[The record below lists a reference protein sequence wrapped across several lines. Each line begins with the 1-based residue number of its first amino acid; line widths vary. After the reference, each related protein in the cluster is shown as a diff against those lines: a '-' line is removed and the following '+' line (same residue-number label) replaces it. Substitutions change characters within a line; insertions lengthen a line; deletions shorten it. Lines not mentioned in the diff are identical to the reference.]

1 MMRGGFMKK
10 FFVGFLSLF
19 CMFGAVILT
28 ACGGNNVELS
38 LSTEFVSIQLVEGS
52 TSEQTVTVTVSGTD
66 DTSIYADARGYEDKI
81 DVRKESVANG
91 RTIIYITGKEE
102 TTDGYAEVQVRTLQG
117 NVTKVIYVDVYSEVS
132 SMEQKEEETTKKNNY
147 AIRGGSI
154 ELIENNLLTFYP
166 SQNSRRTITWTLAEG
181 TSGATIDG
189 NILTIDSSYNPDL
202 TSITLIATTEL
213 GVSAEVELP
222 VVDKIE
228 EELALS
234 WSYSRDT
241 QGYELI
247 NSDNNTFTIVPNIA
261 SDLNYIGYVKLQ
273 FNQELDVRGYALHNG
288 SQTNDLVVEADGEDN
303 DGNKIFSIYS
313 NKALDNSS
321 VNLNRDFTVYF
332 EVGYSEFDYSI
343 STLETNPIHINV
355 REKVNGIVISSED
368 ADDIK
373 GTTQVLY
380 SEYSNSYGQEYLV
393 QVTPTTVIGATSR
406 YSISLRITNPNIPTG
421 GLANGCP
428 VEFWYQDVNNNNIW
442 TQIPLEYDSAQGI
455 YTTRSNNTVSV
466 NRIFM
471 KASSSLNTQNFEG
484 IEITFRSEDNPDVTN
499 TFYAQ
504 LVKSVSYEDFV
515 FEDADF
521 RVDSSA
527 SATDVN
533 ITKTFVL
540 QGQTSVEGLYIVN
553 NSDNVLISDPAYIT
567 STSDSVTFSIT
578 LTLRR
583 ESYGI
588 TSLDSYQICHR
599 NGLQSELFDIDIF
612 LPLKDAAV
620 LYDVSDVSD
629 SVTDY
634 KTNNYSYDSEGNVV
648 TGSLYGLSSIMI
660 KNGSTTPVLYS
671 YNTSGVYQ
679 AQASIDVSYYDFVES
694 DTMDLATFK
703 ALISSQAG
711 IMEIINA
718 SRANTEK
725 TSDVAYFAPDYNSI
739 ITRGVGFTYA
749 VLTFTGKGA
758 LEDADANGNV
768 TIVKIVLIESYIS
781 PSRMNVTP
789 LSDSQ
794 VNLYA
799 SDTVATRDEALTKK
813 TITINFANSGITYKD
828 IENFEFVSTVKDSS
842 GNPVMTN
849 KYETE
854 NSVSWENGR
863 YSIDNIT
870 ITDSFIRFDIVT
882 NSNFGSFSFFDE
894 LEVHYQLLLD
904 GEDGETE
911 VLDVIWTTLNITIRN
926 AQRVTSL
933 IWENSDD
940 DGIYFEIGERDPY
953 YIVLSSSPTTARNS
967 NVTYLVTDE
976 DGTVLDNDSFI
987 SVDNEVS
994 SSMVGLSLSDAIVQ
1008 GTSGYVYLLPED
1020 AVYNQ
1025 SIIYN
1030 YIDTDGIAK
1039 QGQISVRALGSIRD
1053 NNQTWFDYLTENAF
1067 FLSNTSLTGEA
1078 ETVYFADILIKIK
1091 VTVADGTS
1099 FDYAYRIYDEDGFNG
1114 INPELY
1120 YTVMNSLSISNSR
1133 SQIPV
1138 FNGGLQGYND
1148 SITINLNGNN
1158 FAGEIGQTA
1167 EIRNIT
1173 FSGDVTGQG
1182 FVANVNNGT
1191 INNVT
1196 LDVNQTYSSTVSYQ
1210 GTGFVGGLVGVN
1222 NGTITTSSVL
1232 GTSISA
1238 SNSTVG
1244 GIAGQNNGSIE
1255 NSRVEFYNL
1264 ADRDNAEGTLQSS
1277 FVGGV
1282 VGGVVGQANDGSV
1295 IDHTYAYNY
1304 NIDTFTTT
1312 NVSVLLGTTV
1322 GAIAGQL
1329 VGESTIYYS
1338 FAVIDGISNYA
1349 GTFGQGAT
1357 SGSVSTDSD
1366 FYWSYYSNGEY
1377 NSEFFNSNSANL
1389 IASGENFHSYVNN
1402 GFRHFRDL
1410 YQDEKVTDVTSNEIQ
1425 TTKDGDL
1432 YKSLAVDST
1441 KAILFIYQLEESVNN
1456 LSSSEQNDLNE
1467 LNTISLSQI
1476 VGSQDSDNLIITSS
1490 DTSIIRIIGNSISIL
1505 KSGDVTL
1512 TISSKHDV
1520 SNQKNID
1527 IKVIPAM
1534 SQMIISYTDNSGYTY
1549 NVEEGSVTYLQKTKS
1564 RDFTFGYEVTGV
1576 YLGSQA
1582 NRYTLAQNDI
1592 NLTLDIAVS
1601 GEGNAVSYEKISN
1614 SIYKITANNDSGS
1627 SQLTFN
1633 PIVVTDDNQ
1642 QAYQDAINS
1651 EFSKSFTVSPVDGVI
1666 SFYYSG
1672 ESIPLTPSTNGAVRV
1687 EVQTTAQGD
1696 RENLRPEISYNNDT
1710 LIRTRIDELSS
1721 GDVTIYRYT
1730 LASDYSQDPDN
1741 YILSA
1746 TVTLVDESYNSST
1759 GIYSFIFEVSFSVF
1773 ADYRMQ
1779 IDRDMTFNVSFISDS
1794 ESDSLDTTG
1803 SLTLTLTKQNF
1814 TSVDM
1819 TNFKVERS
1827 VWELVNGSYA
1837 TTHTRGAQVGV
1848 VSPGSSSIMQITANP
1863 SFAHYDYV
1871 ELSYSGSTV
1880 SSAVNF
1886 ELLSSVDGTKFVRNT
1901 SADVETRANTIRFT
1915 PSDTSLEKANGI
1927 IYFRVAVSSTVN
1939 VDTVLQFTASFY
1951 ESEGNLITSANY
1963 YLTVSYL
1970 AEPTVTIDGLSTAYL
1985 AVGSS
1990 VEVVVQVQEDQVVDS
2005 LVLDGDTLHGI
2016 TISSLGEPTIDPV
2029 TRIKTYTATLNATVN
2044 ASVGAPNNSFTVLAR
2059 VSRTLNGVQEQRTA
2073 LASVVLVDFKLD
2085 QSNIQVANA
2094 DNGQLQVWVGVSRQF
2109 DVEYGLLPETYNYDQ
2124 NDTASVERVQ
2134 ELLQARADF
2143 AVKQYYVSTKTVDGF
2158 TSIQYAINYD
2168 IANDTPI
2175 PLSERLFYVVDGSEI
2190 PVTDNYASTAGARFD
2205 FIDNDDGSQEAMIIG
2220 TRLGESV
2227 QFKLETYITLGD
2239 GSEPTTYST
2248 YFTVT
2253 VDAYSDPDIPLTIS
2267 SASEFE
2273 NLNPSGY
2280 SEITQNDYILTND
2293 IVLENHQAF
2302 NTSLIRSLDGNGY
2315 TIYIKSF
2322 ATTTTSSTLNI
2333 SLFNE
2338 VLESTTLKNVRIN
2351 IYNGGQLTLDLA
2363 QLANNVQINVAGLAI
2378 TNSGTITNS
2387 EVVSFYT
2394 EETAIGSVANVNVPA
2409 TVRHSNPSGFNV
2421 QFIRGSGTTEYQ
2433 YVNPNSTWIPSVAG
2447 FVLNN
2452 SGSITNSRVGGDSI
2466 TILGSERLATD
2477 AQGNSY
2483 NSGYTYASELEL
2495 GTFYIIGQGDIAGF
2509 VLSNT
2514 GSIASSFAKQL
2525 DMENQSNTT
2534 TYDTSG
2540 FVNSNSG
2547 SVITSYVEGVK
2558 NPESYDDN
2566 PDYSKYA
2573 YEGSSLKSNLG
2584 IIAGFVNNNTGNI
2597 KDSYSNIL
2605 ISNSSIESRVY
2616 LAAGFV
2622 YENSGTIETCY
2633 SASQIQNFRS
2643 NQMNFSGITAD
2654 GEPLAYGN
2662 YINCYFFNKLYYGSE
2677 DDSDNTTESLY
2688 ATGAVLIP
2696 NPELSTYF
2704 YGFAIADGTT
2714 DGIWSINEEDGIKLI
2729 EPDIRSYSHRYV
2741 QYIDENSDYTG
2752 TTGQNDIGEYIL
2764 PYATLQFTDSSREI
2778 NTALGSAN
2786 NPILIA
2792 DAEDFVEVTGT
2803 SISNNINSY
2812 FNDYSIWGTYR
2823 LVSDIDLSTIS
2834 ESISLPSVT
2843 KAFSGTL
2850 YGNGFTIS
2858 NLSIAS
2864 ERSGVSYGLF
2874 ASMEKRNASS
2884 SSPLISNLNLEVDQV
2899 MAGDVSM
2906 VGSIAGYIKDSII
2919 VSVEVIFNEESTVTG
2934 LNFVGGLVGLS
2945 FGDSKIKNIVVTDPN
2960 VVADRFDIAN
2970 NNEYL
2975 TASTLATMRNN
2986 ISNNLS
2992 ISTSIGS
2999 AFMAEM
3005 QRYSYAGSVVG
3016 FADHFVSSL
3025 RAFNVTQASDY
3036 SINNIR
3042 VSGIVY
3048 VQGQVAGGVFGLT
3061 GYQTHVRDAGID
3073 ITASMT
3079 SNQSHIIAT
3088 KYFAGGV
3095 IGQSFGGLSRIY
3107 SQYDS
3112 STQDLIE
3119 NNYTAIFNGDAT
3131 VERGATD
3138 IFYLENNVY
3147 GYSQMY
3153 IGGLVGYAGSGR
3165 MEVSYSKLNVVSLS
3179 ASYAG
3184 GIFGAIDLTEVTS
3197 YQAESELISS
3207 NDNIYT
3213 KYLINEVYASGDVRA
3228 RQDGD
3233 TSVMTA
3239 GGIIGV
3245 SYGLGNRITMLAV
3258 NAVNQILNYDYTT
3271 DTYIEVYDGLNISH
3285 TIKTNLILGAAYE
3298 DMESTTQ
3305 NILVDDV
3312 SSPNHYANYL
3322 NLVKLSG
3329 SMEGSAPDAEGD
3341 LPSVAYYEYYG
3352 YNGNRTYLNIV
3363 GNITGQ
3369 IGSEENT
3376 LYSNDYVYAIATP
3389 SNYSSA
3395 SVGHQS
3401 TQQAFL
3407 NSGVWVTANWV
3418 HPGED
3423 LLPTIRYQRVSSYI
3437 YLDDYAESV
3446 ENAFNLMQS
3455 ANSDYTIVVRGRTS
3469 PDIEDSYSDINLE
3482 DYRNVV
3488 DVDLM
3493 IRGFQGSLIGS
3504 NEYITTDSGDSHR
3517 VKIISNQSFIASTG
3531 PGFYLN
3537 NVVVEYVNAGGIEL
3551 TTNTQNTAGLF
3562 SMSSLNEATIISL
3575 DMTVS
3580 SPVEVTNSYQ
3590 VSNAELMFGLLA
3602 PSIESS
3608 SISNVEIKAEGFD
3621 AADSL
3626 VKINVTDSGN
3636 DKTTTVIAGLIA
3648 GEAVQASTYSILQL
3662 DGINITTVSNYLT
3675 IDGNNRSYSSIYTG
3689 GYFGRI
3695 VRTEEALETRMNI
3708 SSITRDGVSS
3718 EGENNPQLNI
3728 VDIGSVTDA
3737 YIGGY
3742 VGYNNGLDYL
3752 GAFQDGTFQTNIDI
3766 VISSTAPNTITNLY
3780 TGLIFGAIGSSSTLN
3795 NVNLYNSNFDGGL
3808 FLSNNVTI
3816 ANMYAGGFAGEIAG
3830 VVSLGNITSIN
3841 YQVADI
3847 GILANGAADNLSQD
3861 SFNSDDYDDYTVNMN
3876 GNAYVGGI
3884 AGRVETRFTFTGG
3897 SSSFTRINE
3906 NGEAIRLSGSG
3917 NLYVGSII
3925 GYVNSTVS
3933 NTNDLSLNIYNNIVS
3948 NANFVVVS
3956 GENPINA
3963 RIGGMIGYISGGDT
3977 VGDNDS
3983 NSRVAIGSLNN
3994 ATINY
3999 IGAAYL
4005 NAETINFGG
4014 IVGNVAF
4021 DSPNDIITLTNT
4033 VYGGA
4038 LKVFGEKSNGGE
4050 VVFGGSIG
4058 YAGGTTNVT
4067 TGYNLNLLNN
4077 YNYGD
4082 AFVEYDTAVT
4092 PKLTALDSYTFG
4104 GLIGTIESSYRI
4116 SANNNYSLVTSHNT
4130 RYEEGINSFADA
4142 DDSKVITNNALFG
4155 NGVTP
4160 DNSSLVDNYYN
4171 YAVSLCHDELGIDIG
4186 YNTNYS
4192 SDGVGYNGAITSKSS
4207 YEGGEGLNMI
4217 SAFNNT
4223 TMQIYVGEGLEAGH
4237 KLNPIAITSTETVL
4251 DATYKFNGMT
4261 YFYFDTSASLSSQLS
4276 AEVATGIN
4284 EEGEVTNTATVS
4296 ELENIAIIGNS
4307 REISYYLDTN
4317 TDDPR
4322 SMIETLSG
4330 FSYVSGLVV
4339 NSDVNIDDIENSA
4352 SANFAGLANSMYD
4365 NALVYAVQIKG
4376 TISVGD
4382 SRRLNVGGIVANMYS
4397 GKILDSSTAVDITYR
4412 AGRDGNVYG
4421 LAGVFNQILDDNN
4434 TANGKQN
4441 KLIINS
4447 YSTGSI
4453 TSYISS
4459 NLYALTDIVSYTKVI
4474 NNYTIAKLDLNDYTI
4489 SGDPT
4494 GEVSVFGVD
4503 GDSGIPTSAVI
4514 SNSYYDYNGVNYDVT
4529 EEELVDNDDYD
4540 YDLRRTTGTLVGS
4553 DGVVPEIYDV
4563 LDYDKGTLEFNY
4575 GYPTHKYGFMKL
4587 SSFATISSEDT
4598 NRQGEGSTYDDYVIE
4613 REYQRLPNN
4622 TSFAS
4627 YENKDNLYFLVTNA
4641 GQLAR
4646 INTLNIKYLNAES
4659 TETTYDIRRYALM
4672 YDIDIDQTQY
4682 REGRWISIAY
4692 GTKTVTSGDDSL
4704 AVQDA
4709 LIDFDGQE
4717 HTIEGLQTS
4726 LFTVVGSQD
4735 DSSVKSNVM
4744 NLRLTDVTLTG
4755 KGALAQTI
4763 YSAKVYNMTL
4773 SGFVTTAVKGTYSVS
4788 SGVGDTSYGIL
4799 GGLANDAFDS
4809 DISTITNLIKIDVNE
4824 RVSDTEAVA
4833 VGGIVGYMALTKIN
4847 YSSNYG
4853 PINVAINGNSNDYQY
4868 YVGGLVGRTDVV
4880 STINYSYN
4888 ATSVM
4893 AGYATS
4899 TSLST
4904 AIGDYYVGGLV
4915 GYSNAG
4921 ITIEGSYNSGAIKS
4935 GNKSN
4940 GATSGRSTN
4949 GVSYGGGIVAYATYA
4964 NITECYNEG
4973 TVESLGTSPTTAFEW
4988 VDNSTYSES
4997 LTLKQTSSRNVWAY
5011 AMGYLAGGNITNVS
5025 TRDATATSIF
5035 ANGSALEKNTVFNS
5049 WAFSDIASQVSTSA
5063 LNDDD
5068 IDWGW
5073 IWWRQDG
5080 FWRTLSE
5087 FAVRISVSSEF
5098 NFDDNKGNA
5107 VYVNSYDSFGLPK
5120 SFVVQLTMKLK
5131 VGSQFSYI
5139 TNDMSIMYSDFKNW
5153 SSSGSVNGSA
5163 VNGLPNG
5170 LEYTNAEFVAYDY
5183 AEVYEDYLVEYI
5195 NTDGFVGNSNSFTS
5209 DNGEAGENIKA
5220 NTRSKEVF
5228 VSENI
5233 NTTISGESY
5242 YLGTSN
5248 NINNIFNS
5256 GLYQY
5261 DFVVDISNLPFVNN
5275 LSAYNISIIGYD
5287 NLTVN
5292 KNSLDAAN
5300 KTISAT
5306 VFSVNQLQGTL
5317 NYKVTFDYVDELN
5330 FNTENLNYYYINN
5343 YSFGIELINSPEI
5356 VTIDSYQITSGYN
5369 TYTGVVKMYK
5379 SDEFSLGETIP
5390 EALDESQSDRFIYF
5404 AYSDNLL
5411 IYIPNATLITE
5422 NGDRIVVNKEDV
5434 GTRPFAS
5441 DVIEENLNK
5450 IITSRFNGTSYHYSA
5465 LSGGDREVNISFSN
5479 ISGEASGNITMTG
5492 SQSGSADLEYG
5503 AYVNNWFNSSI
5514 NSSHTNAIYS
5524 NSITID
5530 LENIFEFIG
5539 QTEEDSDFYSLL
5551 FNDIKIYQ
5559 YVYNV
5564 TVTEPEIPTDPETG
5578 ESIEPDPENPL
5589 EPIIDITQGWE
5600 VIASEPITGT
5610 INYNSVDYKYS
5621 IGLKDG
5627 KIVLNILKI
5636 NLDSSATGQLTNYV
5650 ASLFK
5655 VQDSEGL
5662 EVSATDYI
5670 SIDPSYTVNK
5680 TSETHTFTVNL
5691 NTLPS
5696 DSLVLSSADIPLL
5709 SYSVS
5714 SGWGISSTFNQVN
5727 INGHNFNVGLSGNSL
5742 TFTLTDAT
5750 DGDYT
5755 TLIRNYLQSLYAIT
5769 NSFSDSATLSDFFSS
5784 VVAGSTT
5791 TNFTGLSGTLTL
5803 NYSVD
5808 KSYEVD
5814 LSSYP
5819 SLRYDETSRRIYF
5832 DGSVYDGLDYVEL
5845 NGVRVYIGEISNIL
5859 YTQSYQRNI
5868 TSYNITLNDGLPAD
5882 ESIVIEFYIE
5892 NYSYTTG
5899 VTGTTYTEDTYTLS
5913 RGSIPTESI
5922 GTGRVNYGANI
5933 YSSYRK
5939 SVLDTDTIIAV
5950 LQNKYTGENYV
5961 VNASL
5966 PTDSTGSVVINNI
5979 MFFSNNVY
5987 YYLRY
5992 DNYDE
5997 DNKAFSIF
6005 DQNNNEILSYSKIA
6019 TGNSDGSNIQY
6030 NYYYIYYYDNNGEI
6044 ALPDEGESDISN
6056 YDNIQSSFANIRN
6069 QIYTSLGRTT
6079 GGYYS
6084 TSKTNLVDGS
6094 GNAYIDYNTYS
6105 NIIRQNGNYIYVDS
6119 DYIVLDSIT
6128 GEDLAGNQATFYTTI
6143 TRADYGWSEAPIITP
6158 TYQTLQRELTIS
6170 AEDMDKIDVV
6180 VTGNTIDDT
6189 SVTMQN
6195 NNQYIIDGNIIRV
6208 LLNYRYSKALTMSV
6222 NVNVKSMYSSDTGSF
6237 VANSDEPLEA
6247 CPIILLSDVSLA
6259 NIGSG
6264 FNKDSNIN
6272 IIGNGYYLSY
6282 YITNDSSNVSLFKE
6296 LSGTTS
6302 FIKDIKLLAEI
6313 YNNSLIFNGNTM
6325 QSDLINIDV
6334 YGTNINYN
6342 RSSRGAIIN
6351 NTSYNSITEATTI
6364 NISNFANINGY
6375 INVITNSNNNS
6386 DVISLK
6392 SHTTIYDILLFDNT
6406 NDAVLTNHGFIS
6418 SANGKD
6424 GSNGTNRNGTNFTR
6438 DGGSGYDGND
6448 GYDINIYNRASQTFT
6463 NSGLLISGNG
6473 GNGGA
6478 GGSSGRGRDYL
6489 SSISASSSNISPG
6502 DPGDGGDNGNG
6513 GEIRLFYISSTNN
6526 EVFNDGDK
6534 IIGKN
6539 GIKGISGATGRY
6551 GLGGLAFVDAKR
6563 SDDTSNLNTRTT
6575 DGWWGNPID
6584 IEFLRIRYAGNTSRD
6599 ETFITRFSGGKEDHS
6614 SNLFKCTSGDRSTN
6628 SIDISPYLEK
6638 VFQIASADSNKVTK
6652 YPTDNGT
6659 RWTGSN
6665 YASLL
6670 AAANS

>member
-1 MMRGGFMKK
+1 MKK

-19 CMFGAVILT
+19 CMFGAVLLT

-52 TSEQTVTVTVSGTD
+52 TSEQTVTVTVSGVD
-66 DTSIYADARGYEDKI
+66 DTSIRADARGYEDKI
-81 DVRKESVANG
+81 DVRQESVANG

-117 NVTKVIYVDVYSEVS
+117 NVTKVIYVDVYSQVS

-147 AIRGGSI
+147 AIRGDSI

-181 TSGATIDG
+181 TSGATIEG
-189 NILTIDSSYNPDL
+189 NILTIDSSYNSDL
-202 TSITLIATTEL
+202 ASITLIATTEL

-228 EELALS
+228 QELALS

-247 NSDNNTFTIVPNIA
+247 SSDNNTFTIVPNIA

-273 FNQELDVRGYALHNG
+273 FNQELDVRGYALLNG
-288 SQTNDLVVEADGEDN
+288 SQTSDLVVEADGEDN

-332 EVGYSEFDYSI
+332 EVGYSEFDYSL
-343 STLETNPIHINV
+343 STLETNPIHVNV
-355 REKVNGIVISSED
+355 REKVNGIVISNED

-466 NRIFM
+466 SRIFM

-484 IEITFRSEDNPDVTN
+484 IEITFRSEDNPEVTN

-504 LVKSVSYEDFV
+504 LVKSVSYEDFT

-527 SATDVN
+527 SITDVN

-612 LPLKDAAV
+612 LPLKDATV
-620 LYDVSDVSD
+620 LYDVSDISD

-634 KTNNYSYDSEGNVV
+634 KTNNYLYDSEGNVIN
-648 TGSLYGLSSIMI
+648 GSLYGLSSIMI

-671 YNTSGVYQ
+671 FNKSGIYQ
-679 AQASIDVSYYDFVES
+679 AQANIDVSYYDFVES

-711 IMEIINA
+711 IMEIINGA
-718 SRANTEK
+718 RANTEK
-725 TSDVAYFAPDYNSI
+725 SSDIAYFAPDNNSI
-739 ITRGVGFTYA
+739 ITKGVGFTYA
-749 VLTFTGKGA
+749 VVTFTGKGA

-768 TIVKIVLIESYIS
+768 TIIKIILIESYVS

-842 GNPVMTN
+842 GNPIMTN

-863 YSIDNIT
+863 YSIDKIT

-911 VLDVIWTTLNITIRN
+911 VLDVIWTTINITIRN

-933 IWENSDD
+933 NWENNDD
-940 DGIYFEIGERDPY
+940 DGIYFEIGDRDPY
-953 YIVLSSSPTTARNS
+953 YIVLSSSPTTARNN

-976 DGTVLDNDSFI
+976 NGTVLDNDSFI

-1030 YIDTDGIAK
+1030 YIDTDGTAK

-1099 FDYAYRIYDEDGFNG
+1099 FEYAYRIYDEAGFNG

-1120 YTVMNSLSISNSR
+1120 YTVMNSLNISSSR
-1133 SQIPV
+1133 LQIPV
-1138 FNGGLQGYND
+1138 FNGGLQGYDD
-1148 SITINLNGNN
+1148 SITVNLNGNN

-1182 FVANVNNGT
+1182 FIANVNNGT
-1191 INNVT
+1191 INNVS

-1222 NGTITTSSVL
+1222 NGTIIASSVL
-1232 GTSISA
+1232 GATISA
-1238 SNSTVG
+1238 SNGTVG
-1244 GIAGQNNGSIE
+1244 GVAGQNNGRIE
-1255 NSRVEFYNL
+1255 SSRVEFYNL
-1264 ADRDNAEGTLQSS
+1264 ADKNDAEGTLQNS

-1282 VGGVVGQANDGSV
+1282 VGGIVGQANDGSV
-1295 IDHTYAYNY
+1295 IERTYAYNY

-1312 NVSVLLGTTV
+1312 NATVLLGTTV
-1322 GAIAGQL
+1322 GAIVGQL

-1349 GTFGQGAT
+1349 GTFGQGPTLGST
-1357 SGSVSTDSD
+1357 SIDSD

-1377 NSEFFNSNSANL
+1377 ISQFSNQNSANL

-1402 GFRHFRDL
+1402 GYRHFRDL
-1410 YQDEKVTDVTSNEIQ
+1410 YQDEKVTDVTSNQIQ

-1441 KAILFIYQLEESVNN
+1441 KAILFIYQIEESVGD

-1467 LNTISLSQI
+1467 LNTINLSQI
-1476 VGSQDSDNLIITSS
+1476 VGSQGSDNLIITSS
-1490 DTSIIRIIGNSISIL
+1490 DTSIIKIIGNSISML

-1520 SNQKNID
+1520 SNQKNIA
-1527 IKVIPAM
+1527 IKVMPAM

-1549 NVEEGSVTYLQKTKS
+1549 NIEEGSVTHLQKTKS

-1582 NRYTLAQNDI
+1582 NRYTLAQNNI
-1592 NLTLDIAVS
+1592 NLTLDITVS

-1614 SIYKITANNDSGS
+1614 SIYKITANKDSVS

-1633 PIVVTDDNQ
+1633 PVVVTDDSQ

-1651 EFSKSFTVSPVDGVI
+1651 EFSKSFTVNPVDGVI

-1696 RENLRPEISYNNDT
+1696 RENLRPEISYNNDA
-1710 LIRTRIDELSS
+1710 LIRTRIDKLSS

-1773 ADYRMQ
+1773 TGYRMQ
-1779 IDRDMTFNVSFISDS
+1779 IDRDMTFNVSFVSDS

-1827 VWELVNGSYA
+1827 VWELVNGSYT

-1863 SFAHYDYV
+1863 SFAHYDYM

-1886 ELLSSVDGTKFVRNT
+1886 ELLSSIDGKKFVRNT
-1901 SADVETRANTIRFT
+1901 RADVEARANTIRFT

-1927 IYFRVAVSSTVN
+1927 IYFRVAVNSTVN
-1939 VDTVLQFTASFY
+1939 VDTILQFTASFY
-1951 ESEGNLITSANY
+1951 ESEGNLITSAHY
-1963 YLTVSYL
+1963 YLTISYL

-2005 LVLDGDTLHGI
+2005 LVLDGDTLQGI
-2016 TISSLGEPTIDPV
+2016 TISSLSEPTIDPV
-2029 TRIKTYTATLNATVN
+2029 TRIKSYTATLNATVN

-2073 LASVVLVDFKLD
+2073 LASVILVDFKLD
-2085 QSNIQVANA
+2085 QSSIKIQDAN
-2094 DNGQLQVWVGVSRQF
+2094 NGQLQVWAGVSKQF

-2124 NDTASVERVQ
+2124 NDETSVERVQ

-2143 AVKQYYVSTKTVDGF
+2143 SIKQYYVSTKTVDGF

-2168 IANDTPI
+2168 IANNTPI
-2175 PLSERLFYVVDGSEI
+2175 PLSKRLFYVVDGSEI
-2190 PVTDNYASTAGARFD
+2190 PVTDAYASTAGARFN
-2205 FIDNDDGSQEAMIIG
+2205 FIDNDDGSQDAMIIG
-2220 TRLGESV
+2220 ARLGESV
-2227 QFKLETYITLGD
+2227 QFKLETYIALGD

-2253 VDAYSDPDIPLTIS
+2253 VEAYSDPDIPLTIS

-2280 SEITQNDYILTND
+2280 SEITQNDYILAND

-2322 ATTTTSSTLNI
+2322 ATTTSSSTLNI

-2338 VLESTTLKNVRIN
+2338 VLESTTLKNVRVN

-2363 QLANNVQINVAGLAI
+2363 QLANNVQINIAGLAI

-2394 EETAIGSVANVNVPA
+2394 QQSAIGTVANVNVPA
-2409 TVRHSNPSGFNV
+2409 TTRHSNPSGFNIK
-2421 QFIRGSGTTEYQ
+2421 FIRGSGTTENQ

-2466 TILGSERLATD
+2466 TILGAERLATD

-2495 GTFYIIGQGDIAGF
+2495 GTFYIIGQGDMAGF

-2514 GSIASSFAKQL
+2514 GSIASSFVKQL

-2534 TYDTSG
+2534 SYDTSG

-2558 NPESYDDN
+2558 NPESYEDN

-2616 LAAGFV
+2616 LASGFV

-2633 SASQIQNFRS
+2633 SASQIQNSRS

-2677 DDSDNTTESLY
+2677 DNSDNTTESLY

-2704 YGFAIADGTT
+2704 YGFAIANGTT

-2729 EPDIRSYSHRYV
+2729 EPNIRSYSHRYI
-2741 QYIDENSDYTG
+2741 QYIDEGSDYTG
-2752 TTGQNDIGEYIL
+2752 TTAQNDIGEYIL

-2792 DAEDFVEVTGT
+2792 DAQDFIEVTGT
-2803 SISNNINSY
+2803 STSVNINKY
-2812 FNDYSIWGTYR
+2812 FSDYSIWGTYR
-2823 LVSDIDLSTIS
+2823 LVSDIDLSSIS

-2864 ERSGVSYGLF
+2864 ERSGVAYGLF

-2884 SSPLISNLNLEVDQV
+2884 SSPLISNLILEVDQV

-2919 VSVEVIFNEESTVTG
+2919 VSVEIIFNEDATVTG
-2934 LNFVGGLVGLS
+2934 LNFVGGLTGLS
-2945 FGDSKIKNIVVTDPN
+2945 FGDSTIKNIVVTNPN
-2960 VVADRFDIAN
+2960 VVADRFNIDSN
-2970 NNEYL
+2970 EEYL
-2975 TASTLATMRNN
+2975 TASSLVTMRNN

-2999 AFMAEM
+2999 TLMTQM

-3025 RAFNVTQASDY
+3025 RGFNVAQASDY

-3048 VQGQVAGGVFGLT
+3048 VQGQVAGGAIGLT
-3061 GYQTHVRDAGID
+3061 GYQTHVRDAGVD

-3119 NNYTAIFNGDAT
+3119 NNYTAIFNGNESA
-3131 VERGATD
+3131 ERGATD

-3153 IGGLVGYAGSGR
+3153 IGGLVGYVGSGKI
-3165 MEVSYSKLNVVSLS
+3165 EVSYSKLNVVSLS
-3179 ASYAG
+3179 ASFAG
-3184 GIFGAIDLTEVTS
+3184 GIVGALDLTEVST
-3197 YQAESELISS
+3197 YQAESELLSG
-3207 NDNIYT
+3207 NDGVYT
-3213 KYLINEVYASGDVRA
+3213 KYFINEVYASGDVRA
-3228 RQDGD
+3228 KQDGD
-3233 TSVMTA
+3233 PSVMTA

-3245 SYGLGNRITMLAV
+3245 SYGLGNSITLLAV
-3258 NAVNQILNYDYTT
+3258 NAVNQILNYDYAT
-3271 DTYIEVYDGLNISH
+3271 DSYIEVYDGLNISY
-3285 TIKTNLILGAAYE
+3285 TIKTNLILGAVYK
-3298 DMESTTQ
+3298 DKDSTEQ
-3305 NILVDDV
+3305 IVLVDDI
-3312 SSPNHYANYL
+3312 SDDGHYENYF
-3322 NLVKLSG
+3322 NFIRPSG
-3329 SMEGSAPDAEGD
+3329 TMGGSAPEAEGD

-3352 YNGNRTYLNIV
+3352 YNGNKTYLNII

-3369 IGSEENT
+3369 VGNEDNT
-3376 LYSNDYVYAIATP
+3376 LYNNDYVYAISAP

-3407 NSGVWVTANWV
+3407 NSGVWVISNWV
-3418 HPGED
+3418 HPGDD
-3423 LLPTIRYQRVSSYI
+3423 LLPTIRYQRTSSYI
-3437 YLDDYAESV
+3437 YLDDYTESV
-3446 ENAFNLMQS
+3446 EYVFQLMQS

-3482 DYRNVV
+3482 DYRDVV

-3504 NEYITTDSGDSHR
+3504 NEYITTDGEGGRNHR
-3517 VKIISNQSFIASTG
+3517 VKIISSQSFIASTG
-3531 PGFYLN
+3531 AGFYLN
-3537 NVVVEYVNAGGIEL
+3537 NVVVEYVDNGGIKL

-3562 SMSSLNEATIISL
+3562 SMSALNEATIISL

-3580 SPVEVTNSYQ
+3580 SPITVTNSPQ
-3590 VSNAELMFGLLA
+3590 VSSNELIFGLLA

-3608 SISNVEIKAEGFD
+3608 SMSNVDIKAEGFSST
-3621 AADSL
+3621 DSL
-3626 VKINVTDSGN
+3626 VTLDINKNNTNNNTEIITAGI
-3636 DKTTTVIAGLIA
+3636 IAG
-3648 GEAVQASTYSILQL
+3648 QAMQSSTFSILQL
-3662 DGINITTVSNYLT
+3662 DGINIVTDSNYLT
-3675 IDGNNRSYSSIYTG
+3675 IDGNNKDYSAIYTG
-3689 GYFGRI
+3689 GYFGKI
-3695 VRTEEALETRMNI
+3695 ERTEEALEVRMNI
-3708 SSITRDGVSS
+3708 SSITRDSLTTDG
-3718 EGENNPQLNI
+3718 NPQLNV
-3728 VDIGSVTDA
+3728 VDVGNVTEA
-3737 YIGGY
+3737 YVGGY
-3742 VGYNNGLDYL
+3742 VGYNNGLNYL
-3752 GAFQDGTFQTNIDI
+3752 GTFQDGNFQTNIDI
-3766 VISSTAPNTITNLY
+3766 VISSNSSSVFENLY
-3780 TGLIFGAIGSSSTLN
+3780 TGLLFGAIGSSSALD
-3795 NVNLYNSNFDGGL
+3795 NVNLYNSNFEGGL
-3808 FLSNNVTI
+3808 FLSDTVTI
-3816 ANMYAGGFAGEIAG
+3816 ENVYAGGFAGEINS
-3830 VVSLGNITSIN
+3830 VMSIGNITSIN

-3847 GILANGAADNLSQD
+3847 DILEDSAVDNLSKD
-3861 SFNSDDYDDYTVNMN
+3861 SFDSSSYNAYTVNMD

-3884 AGRVETRFTFTGG
+3884 VGKINTRFTFTGG
-3897 SSSFTRINE
+3897 SSAFTKINE
-3906 NGEAIRLSGSG
+3906 NGEAIRLTGSG
-3917 NLYVGSII
+3917 NLYVGSVI
-3925 GYVNSTVS
+3925 GYVNSTVA
-3933 NTNDLSLNIYNNIVS
+3933 NTNDLSVNIYNNIVS
-3948 NANFVVVS
+3948 NASFVVVQDD
-3956 GENPINA
+3956 NPA
-3963 RIGGMIGYISGGDT
+3963 TVGIGGIIGYISGGDT
-3977 VGDNDS
+3977 AGDNDN
-3983 NSRVAIGSLNN
+3983 NSRVAIGSSN
-3994 ATINY
+3994 ASINY
-3999 IGAAYL
+3999 IGATFL
-4005 NAETINFGG
+4005 SAETINFGG

-4021 DSPNDIITLTNT
+4021 DSPNDIVTLTNT
-4033 VYGGA
+4033 AYGGA

-4058 YAGGTTNVT
+4058 NASGTANVT
-4067 TGYNLNLLNN
+4067 TGYNLNLVNN

-4082 AFVEYDTAVT
+4082 VFVEYDTNASL
-4092 PKLTALDSYTFG
+4092 KELGSYTFG
-4104 GLIGTIESSYRI
+4104 GLTGMIESSYRL
-4116 SANNNYSLVTSHNT
+4116 SANNNYSLVSSHNT
-4130 RYEEGINSFADA
+4130 RYEEGMNSIAGGDV
-4142 DDSKVITNNALFG
+4142 KTITNNALFG
-4155 NGVTP
+4155 SGVTP
-4160 DNSSLVDNYYN
+4160 ENSSLLDNYYT
-4171 YAVSLCHDELGIDIG
+4171 YAVSLCHDELGTDIG
-4186 YNTNYS
+4186 YTVNYP
-4192 SDGVGYNGAITSKSS
+4192 SDGAGYNGSTTSKSS
-4207 YEGGEGLNMI
+4207 LGGGTALNMI
-4217 SAFNNT
+4217 SAFNSST
-4223 TMQIYVGEGLEAGH
+4223 IQIYVGEGLTEGH
-4237 KLNPIAITSTETVL
+4237 KLNPIVINSTETVL
-4251 DATYKFNGMT
+4251 DATYKLNGMT
-4261 YFYFDTSASLSSQLS
+4261 YFYFDANATLSTNLTAQVPK
-4276 AEVATGIN
+4276 AYN
-4284 EEGEVTNTATVS
+4284 DKGEVISTSTVS

-4307 REISYYLDTN
+4307 REISYYLDKTVDN
-4317 TDDPR
+4317 PR
-4322 SMIETLSG
+4322 AMIETLSG

-4339 NSDVNIDDIENSA
+4339 NSDVNIDSIEGDTS
-4352 SANFAGLANSMYD
+4352 NFAGLANSMYD
-4365 NALVYAVQIKG
+4365 NAMVYAVQIKG
-4376 TISVGD
+4376 TINVGD
-4382 SRRLNVGGIVANMYS
+4382 SSALNVGGIVANMYS

-4412 AGRDGNVYG
+4412 GGRSGNVYG
-4421 LAGVFNQILDDNN
+4421 IAGVQNN
-4434 TANGKQN
+4434 GSVQN

-4453 TSYISS
+4453 DSYISA
-4459 NLYALTDIVSYTKVI
+4459 NIYAITDIISYTKLI
-4474 NNYTIAKLDLNDYTI
+4474 NTYTIAKLNQNDYTI
-4489 SGDPT
+4489 SGNPT
-4494 GEVSVFGVD
+4494 GVVSIFGL
-4503 GDSGIPTSAVI
+4503 GGNSGIPASAVI
-4514 SNSYYDYNGVNYDVT
+4514 SNSYYDYNSVNYDVT
-4529 EEELVDNDDYD
+4529 EEELVGNSN
-4540 YDLRRTTGTLVGS
+4540 YDLRRLTDTFVGV
-4553 DGVVPEIYDV
+4553 DGSAPEIFDSM
-4563 LDYDKGTLEFNY
+4563 DYDKGTLEFNY

-4587 SSFATISSEDT
+4587 SSFATIANEDT
-4598 NRQGEGSTYDDYVIE
+4598 NEGTTYDDYVIE

-4627 YENKDNLYFLVTNA
+4627 YENKDNLYFLITSA
-4641 GQLAR
+4641 GYLAR
-4646 INTLNIKYLNAES
+4646 ISELNIKYQTIGSAGDDGTDDDGTGDDGTGES
-4659 TETTYDIRRYALM
+4659 GSTGSAYDIRRFVLM
-4672 YDIDIDQTQY
+4672 YDIDIEQTQY
-4682 REGRWISIAY
+4682 KEGQWISIAF
-4692 GTKTVTSGDDSL
+4692 GTKTVTNGNDNVT
-4704 AVQDA
+4704 VQDA

-4717 HTIEGLQTS
+4717 HTIKGLKTS
-4726 LFTVVGSQD
+4726 LF
-4735 DSSVKSNVM
+4735 DSIQGVDANNRTNIM
-4744 NLRLTDVTLTG
+4744 NLRLTELKLKG
-4755 KGALAQTI
+4755 GGALAQKIGNTNV
-4763 YSAKVYNMTL
+4763 SNMTI
-4773 SGFVTTAVKGTYSVS
+4773 SGFV
-4788 SGVGDTSYGIL
+4788 DTKESTMEVLLLHAFL
-4799 GGLANDAFDS
+4799 GGLTNWAYTS
-4809 DISTITNLIKIDVNE
+4809 TISTITNLIKIDVENS
-4824 RVSDTEAVA
+4824 VDDTADAVA
-4833 VGGIVGYMALTKIN
+4833 VGGIVGLVADTKFN
-4847 YSSNYG
+4847 YCSNYG
-4853 PINVAINGNSNDYQY
+4853 PINVAINEDKKVYRY
-4868 YVGGLVGRTDVV
+4868 CVGGLAGATF
-4880 STINYSYN
+4880 SGTEINYSYN

-4904 AIGDYYVGGLV
+4904 VVGEYYVGGLV
-4915 GYSNAG
+4915 GYSDG
-4921 ITIEGSYNSGAIKS
+4921 IDITGSYNSGTIKS

-4940 GATSGRSTN
+4940 GATSGTSTK
-4949 GVSYGGGIVAYATYA
+4949 GVSYGGGIIAYASSA

-4973 TVESLGTSPTTAFEW
+4973 TVESLGTSPETKFVWKYEYRQ
-4988 VDNSTYSES
+4988 DII
-4997 LTLKQTSSRNVWAY
+4997 LKRKLKLVLYQTSQRNVWAY
-5011 AMGYLAGGNITNVS
+5011 AMGYLKEGTINNCSANNPNQETIYMNGTMLGLKNGNPIELQSWEWEDISAKIDITTINNKIYTGGATWSDWQGWLIFKSLYQNLYAIKININTYIDIPEVQD
-5025 TRDATATSIF
+5025 T
-5035 ANGSALEKNTVFNS
+5035 ANG
-5049 WAFSDIASQVSTSA
+5049 
-5063 LNDDD
+5063 DDAN
-5068 IDWGW
+5068 I
-5073 IWWRQDG
+5073 
-5080 FWRTLSE
+5080 
-5087 FAVRISVSSEF
+5087 
-5098 NFDDNKGNA
+5098 
-5107 VYVNSYDSFGLPK
+5107 YVNAYNSFGLPS
-5120 SFVVQLTMKLK
+5120 SFVVPIQISTNIKFSDHEAKSYDGIIEGGLQNGKPPD
-5131 VGSQFSYI
+5131 VPSSGSSEWKYKAEHRVSNKEYSAFDYSTSYDNYISAYSDSYI
-5139 TNDMSIMYSDFKNW
+5139 GMVGATSVSGGGLNGEEIKYNTRSAESADITNLSTTIAGQSYYQANANNINAIFNAGTYQYEVEAPLNGIPYVNNTKYYSISNLRCSGV
-5153 SSSGSVNGSA
+5153 SSSG
-5163 VNGLPNG
+5163 
-5170 LEYTNAEFVAYDY
+5170 
-5183 AEVYEDYLVEYI
+5183 
-5195 NTDGFVGNSNSFTS
+5195 
-5209 DNGEAGENIKA
+5209 
-5220 NTRSKEVF
+5220 
-5228 VSENI
+5228 
-5233 NTTISGESY
+5233 
-5242 YLGTSN
+5242 
-5248 NINNIFNS
+5248 
-5256 GLYQY
+5256 
-5261 DFVVDISNLPFVNN
+5261 
-5275 LSAYNISIIGYD
+5275 
-5287 NLTVN
+5287 
-5292 KNSLDAAN
+5292 
-5300 KTISAT
+5300 ISASVTKVTEDNVYFT
-5306 VFSVNQLQGTL
+5306 VFSNEKLSGNIT
-5317 NYKVTFDYVDELN
+5317 YSIN
-5330 FNTENLNYYYINN
+5330 FNYNTQLSFNLTDLKYYYIDN
-5343 YSFGIELINSPEI
+5343 YSFGIFVNGINSI
-5356 VTIDSYQITSGYN
+5356 N
-5369 TYTGVVKMYK
+5369 A
-5379 SDEFSLGETIP
+5379 IP
-5390 EALDESQSDRFIYF
+5390 EYSIIAPNGEKYNNVAIGYCVGDSEDSSQNIPVLNINELGQEECEEKYLFF
-5404 AYSDNLL
+5404 AVENGMLV
-5411 IYIPNATLITE
+5411 YIPNAELYIDDE
-5422 NGDRIVVNKEDV
+5422 LRYNVNKEEFENGNFEDN
-5434 GTRPFAS
+5434 F
-5441 DVIEENLNK
+5441 EENLNK
-5450 IITSRFNGTSYHYSA
+5450 IVEERFAGQSYVFSTM
-5465 LSGGDREVNISFSN
+5465 SSEEREKEIGKYFGNVY
-5479 ISGEASGNITMTG
+5479 GEASGNIIISDSKEGTVDLVYGIDVGAWYNSSPETSDNVVASYASYINVNVSNKATSGTSYTVLFNGKEVAQYTG
-5492 SQSGSADLEYG
+5492 SVFSWDGKPIGGYIDGYSY
-5503 AYVNNWFNSSI
+5503 SI
-5514 NSSHTNAIYS
+5514 NVS
-5524 NSITID
+5524 NSGI
-5530 LENIFEFIG
+5530 
-5539 QTEEDSDFYSLL
+5539 SLKM
-5551 FNDIKIYQ
+5551 N
-5559 YVYNV
+5559 
-5564 TVTEPEIPTDPETG
+5564 G
-5578 ESIEPDPENPL
+5578 
-5589 EPIIDITQGWE
+5589 
-5600 VIASEPITGT
+5600 
-5610 INYNSVDYKYS
+5610 
-5621 IGLKDG
+5621 
-5627 KIVLNILKI
+5627 I
-5636 NLDSSATGQLTNYV
+5636 NLDLDGTNN
-5650 ASLFK
+5650 LRKK
-5655 VQDSEGL
+5655 VEGL
-5662 EVSATDYI
+5662 FTVQEGSASNYIEIKSDYDEV
-5670 SIDPSYTVNK
+5670 V
-5680 TSETHTFTVNL
+5680 ETKTFTFKF
-5691 NTLPS
+5691 TLK
-5696 DSLVLSSADIPLL
+5696 DLSSDTIVCNLSDKALL
-5709 SYSVS
+5709 SYDKDGG
-5714 SGWGISSTFNQVN
+5714 GWGISSNFKQVTISGHTFDVSLD
-5727 INGHNFNVGLSGNSL
+5727 GYKL
-5742 TFTLTDAT
+5742 TFTITDSSNGNYT
-5750 DGDYT
+5750 NTLRSYMGD
-5755 TLIRNYLQSLYAIT
+5755 LEART
-5769 NSFSDSATLSDFFSS
+5769 NGSNGVKINDSFANIVGGEVSSSFSG
-5784 VVAGSTT
+5784 V
-5791 TNFTGLSGTLTL
+5791 SGTLTMK
-5803 NYSVD
+5803 YSVD
-5808 KSYEVD
+5808 KWYEVD
-5814 LSSYP
+5814 LEQYSYLESNRTTGEINFKGDDYASYGLGGGITLNGVTVYVGKINDIKFVQKYQKNITEYKIVINDGIGEFASIAYEFKIGDYIFSEGVTNGGSTSGAFEATNDDGVSADRIGEGIVNFKASICP
-5819 SLRYDETSRRIYF
+5819 AYKLQPDDTKTINIVLERTNSPTTDPEYFIASGTLNDDNTSIQSNLIKYYTKNSNILVSLQVFD
-5832 DGSVYDGLDYVEL
+5832 DGSFTIYDSNGNAILMYTSKKITSDEGSIDSGYYAFYDSNGELNENGLININSSSNPLIYTSTRGQSIRLAQMLPSANGYKPYITDTDILGVTNNGYIYIRGDYPLVDEL
-5845 NGVRVYIGEISNIL
+5845 NGITSTITAYDYQWTSSQKLPEMEGTSSTLDIL
-5859 YTQSYQRNI
+5859 YSQKDNFDFSFTEDGEVVYLEEGKN
-5868 TSYNITLNDGLPAD
+5868 YNLTENNAGYAIFDLLLNDDDSSVGYLNVK
-5882 ESIVIEFYIE
+5882 I
-5892 NYSYTTG
+5892 TG
-5899 VTGTTYTEDTYTLS
+5899 SGTKS
-5913 RGSIPTESI
+5913 GSS
-5922 GTGRVNYGANI
+5922 A
-5933 YSSYRK
+5933 
-5939 SVLDTDTIIAV
+5939 
-5950 LQNKYTGENYV
+5950 
-5961 VNASL
+5961 VNA
-5966 PTDSTGSVVINNI
+5966 
-5979 MFFSNNVY
+5979 NVTA
-5987 YYLRY
+5987 LQ
-5992 DNYDE
+5992 
-5997 DNKAFSIF
+5997 AQSI
-6005 DQNNNEILSYSKIA
+6005 ILF
-6019 TGNSDGSNIQY
+6019 
-6030 NYYYIYYYDNNGEI
+6030 
-6044 ALPDEGESDISN
+6044 SDISFN
-6056 YDNIQSSFANIRN
+6056 
-6069 QIYTSLGRTT
+6069 
-6079 GGYYS
+6079 
-6084 TSKTNLVDGS
+6084 
-6094 GNAYIDYNTYS
+6094 
-6105 NIIRQNGNYIYVDS
+6105 
-6119 DYIVLDSIT
+6119 
-6128 GEDLAGNQATFYTTI
+6128 
-6143 TRADYGWSEAPIITP
+6143 
-6158 TYQTLQRELTIS
+6158 
-6170 AEDMDKIDVV
+6170 
-6180 VTGNTIDDT
+6180 
-6189 SVTMQN
+6189 
-6195 NNQYIIDGNIIRV
+6195 
-6208 LLNYRYSKALTMSV
+6208 
-6222 NVNVKSMYSSDTGSF
+6222 
-6237 VANSDEPLEA
+6237 
-6247 CPIILLSDVSLA
+6247 
-6259 NIGSG
+6259 NIGGGFVISSG
-6264 FNKDSNIN
+6264 ID
-6272 IIGNGYYLSY
+6272 IIGNDY
-6282 YITNDSSNVSLFKE
+6282 YISYFGTSLFKE
-6296 LSGTTS
+6296 FRGGGSL
-6302 FIKDIKLLAEI
+6302 IKDVKLLAE
-6313 YNNSLIFNGNTM
+6313 SGEDALIFTGDSYNVALN
-6325 QSDLINIDV
+6325 NIEL
-6334 YGTNINYN
+6334 YGAKVEHTGTG
-6342 RSSRGAIIN
+6342 GAIIN
-6351 NTSYNSITEATTI
+6351 YTAGSFNYSGT
-6364 NISNFANINGY
+6364 ANIISFASINGKLNN
-6375 INVITNSNNNS
+6375 IGRKNVGAEDDDLSDTVNDLTLFNCALSVNITN
-6386 DVISLK
+6386 
-6392 SHTTIYDILLFDNT
+6392 Y
-6406 NDAVLTNHGFIS
+6406 GFIS
-6418 SANGKD
+6418 A
-6424 GSNGTNRNGTNFTR
+6424 SNGRDGTNGRNAGST
-6438 DGGSGYDGND
+6438 DYQLAGGEGSGGEN
-6448 GYDINIYNRASQTFT
+6448 GFNIILTESNNASTSSIT
-6463 NSGLLISGNG
+6463 NKGIMKAGNG

-6478 GGSSGRGRDYL
+6478 GGSSGRGKDEPFKTE
-6489 SSISASSSNISPG
+6489 NISYG
-6502 DPGDGGDNGNG
+6502 TTRRETYSGGTVGKAGDGGSAGTIMINSESLYKGA
-6513 GEIRLFYISSTNN
+6513 NN
-6526 EVFNDGDK
+6526 LKSYN
-6534 IIGKN
+6534 
-6539 GIKGISGATGRY
+6539 GISGLSGARGRY
-6551 GLGGLAFVDAKR
+6551 GVGGIRVVDNEYVFVRALCANRANVAANLPFNEYYAEKESYNNQFKNILNGGSEKPWRFDGENDKAYNLADLCDKILNLSAEGY
-6563 SDDTSNLNTRTT
+6563 DDS
-6575 DGWWGNPID
+6575 
-6584 IEFLRIRYAGNTSRD
+6584 E
-6599 ETFITRFSGGKEDHS
+6599 
-6614 SNLFKCTSGDRSTN
+6614 
-6628 SIDISPYLEK
+6628 
-6638 VFQIASADSNKVTK
+6638 TK
-6652 YPTDNGT
+6652 YPTEEDGA
-6659 RWTGSN
+6659 RWDGSN
-6665 YASLL
+6665 YAALL
-6670 AAANS
+6670 EEANPTEGQN

>member
-1 MMRGGFMKK
+1 MKK

-66 DTSIYADARGYEDKI
+66 DTSIHADARGYEDKI

-117 NVTKVIYVDVYSEVS
+117 NVTKVIYVDVYSEVN

-147 AIRGGSI
+147 AIRGDSI
-154 ELIENNLLTFYP
+154 KLIENNLLTFYP

-273 FNQELDVRGYALHNG
+273 FNQDLDVRGYALHNG

-343 STLETNPIHINV
+343 STLKTNPIHINV

-842 GNPVMTN
+842 GNPIMTN

-1099 FDYAYRIYDEDGFNG
+1099 FEYAYRIYDEAGFNG

-1264 ADRDNAEGTLQSS
+1264 ADRDNVEGTLQSS

-2005 LVLDGDTLHGI
+2005 LVLDGDTLQGI
-2016 TISSLGEPTIDPV
+2016 TISSLSEPTIDPV

-2085 QSNIQVANA
+2085 QSNIQIANA
-2094 DNGQLQVWVGVSRQF
+2094 DNGQLQVWVGVSKQF
-2109 DVEYGLLPETYNYDQ
+2109 DVEYGLLPEAYNYDQ

-2338 VLESTTLKNVRIN
+2338 VLESTTLKNVRVN

-2534 TYDTSG
+2534 AYDTSG

-2688 ATGAVLIP
+2688 ATGAVLIS

-2803 SISNNINSY
+2803 STSNNINSY

-2975 TASTLATMRNN
+2975 TASTLVTMRNN

-3455 ANSDYTIVVRGRTS
+3455 ANSDYTIVVRGRKS

-3504 NEYITTDSGDSHR
+3504 NEYITTDSGNSHR
-3517 VKIISNQSFIASTG
+3517 VKIISNQSFIASIG

-3580 SPVEVTNSYQ
+3580 SPVEVTNSSQ

-3917 NLYVGSII
+3917 DLYVGSII

-4116 SANNNYSLVTSHNT
+4116 SANNNYSLVTSHNA
-4130 RYEEGINSFADA
+4130 RYEEGIVYDENTSS
-4142 DDSKVITNNALFG
+4142 SKVITNNALFG
-4155 NGVTP
+4155 NGVTT

-4412 AGRDGNVYG
+4412 GGRNGNVYG

-4540 YDLRRTTGTLVGS
+4540 YDLRRTTDTLVGS
-4553 DGVVPEIYDV
+4553 DGVVPEIYDA

-4587 SSFATISSEDT
+4587 SSFATISSEDA
-4598 NRQGEGSTYDDYVIE
+4598 NSQGEGSTYDDYVIE

-4646 INTLNIKYLNAES
+4646 ITTLNIKYLNAES

-4692 GTKTVTSGDDSL
+4692 GTKTITSGDDSL

-4773 SGFVTTAVKGTYSVS
+4773 SGFATTAVKGTYSVS
-4788 SGVGDTSYGIL
+4788 SVVGDTSYGIL

-4824 RVSDTEAVA
+4824 RVSNTEAVA
-4833 VGGIVGYMALTKIN
+4833 VGGIVGYMVQTNIN

-4921 ITIEGSYNSGAIKS
+4921 IEIEGSYNSGAIKS

-4973 TVESLGTSPTTAFEW
+4973 TVESLGTSPTTKFVWEMNGSNNIEL
-4988 VDNSTYSES
+4988 V
-4997 LTLKQTSSRNVWAY
+4997 LCQTSQRNVWAY
-5011 AMGYLAGGNITNVS
+5011 AMGYLENGTINNCSANNPNQETIYMNGTMIHIEDNESQVKLHSWTWDEITAKIDIENIDKRIYRGGISWADWQWSWWPPGYWLYQNIYAVKFDIDS
-5025 TRDATATSIF
+5025 SFVAPTREGDATVYI
-5035 ANGSALEKNTVFNS
+5035 
-5049 WAFSDIASQVSTSA
+5049 
-5063 LNDDD
+5063 
-5068 IDWGW
+5068 
-5073 IWWRQDG
+5073 
-5080 FWRTLSE
+5080 
-5087 FAVRISVSSEF
+5087 
-5098 NFDDNKGNA
+5098 NA
-5107 VYVNSYDSFGLPK
+5107 YNSFGLPS
-5120 SFVVQLTMKLK
+5120 SFVVPVQIQTTIGFADFQAREYDGW
-5131 VGSQFSYI
+5131 VEGNWQGGDPPDIPSQ
-5139 TNDMSIMYSDFKNW
+5139 DSDDWKDKGNYT
-5153 SSSGSVNGSA
+5153 V
-5163 VNGLPNG
+5163 
-5170 LEYTNAEFVAYDY
+5170 TNAEYSAFDY
-5183 AEVYEDYLVEYI
+5183 
-5195 NTDGFVGNSNSFTS
+5195 SNSYNNYISNYS
-5209 DNGEAGENIKA
+5209 DSYIGMIGNTGASRSGLSAQDVKYNTRSAESPNSASLNMTIAGENYYRADANNVNSIFNA
-5220 NTRSKEVF
+5220 GIYQYEIEAPLGDIPYVNNTR
-5228 VSENI
+5228 
-5233 NTTISGESY
+5233 Y
-5242 YLGTSN
+5242 YS
-5248 NINNIFNS
+5248 
-5256 GLYQY
+5256 
-5261 DFVVDISNLPFVNN
+5261 ISNLSCSGVDSSSLSASVTRVTEENVYFTIYSYEKLSGNINYTIEFDYSTMLTFDLSN
-5275 LSAYNISIIGYD
+5275 LSYY
-5287 NLTVN
+5287 
-5292 KNSLDAAN
+5292 
-5300 KTISAT
+5300 
-5306 VFSVNQLQGTL
+5306 
-5317 NYKVTFDYVDELN
+5317 YVDS
-5330 FNTENLNYYYINN
+5330 
-5343 YSFGIELINSPEI
+5343 YSFGITVSGIGSLTPI
-5356 VTIDSYQITSGYN
+5356 SGY
-5369 TYTGVVKMYK
+5369 TIRTPGGRSYTNVVIGYRV
-5379 SDEFSLGETIP
+5379 EIP
-5390 EALDESQSDRFIYF
+5390 EDPSQEPSIPELNINEFTREDFEENYLFFALQDEM
-5404 AYSDNLL
+5404 LV
-5411 IYIPNATLITE
+5411 YIPNATLMVDE
-5422 NGDRIVVNKEDV
+5422 EVYNVNKETLIDDNNF
-5434 GTRPFAS
+5434 GANL
-5441 DVIEENLNK
+5441 EENLNN
-5450 IITSRFNGTSYHYSA
+5450 IINTRFANQTYIFTTISDEEREKAIGDYFGT
-5465 LSGGDREVNISFSN
+5465 IQ
-5479 ISGEASGNITMTG
+5479 GEASGNITMTG

-5514 NSSHTNAIYS
+5514 NSSHANAIYS

-5791 TNFTGLSGTLTL
+5791 ANFTGLSGTLTL

-5808 KSYEVD
+5808 KSYDVG

-5819 SLRYDETSRRIYF
+5819 FLIYDETSRRIYF

-5845 NGVRVYIGEISNIL
+5845 NDLKVYIGEITIS

-5882 ESIVIEFYIE
+5882 ESIVIEFYIGD
-5892 NYSYTTG
+5892 YTYITG
-5899 VTGTTYTEDTYTLS
+5899 ATGTTYTEDTYTLS
-5913 RGSIPTESI
+5913 GGSISTDRI
-5922 GTGRVNYGANI
+5922 GTGRVNYGASICPAYELQPEDTETISVVLENNSSPSSDPAKQFIINATLDETHNSIQNNDIKYYVDDLGTFVYLNVGISESGEISFIIKDSAGNI
-5933 YSSYRK
+5933 ILMYTNTGIEMEDGSILEPGYYAGYDSGGDQGSYEIQPSTNPLIYTSIEGQSIRLSQMLDPANGYKPYITDMNILGLTSNDYIYVRGDYTPIDELNGDKTTITAYDYQWSNEKTLSELRSVSSTLDILYSEIDSFDFDFDEDGNVVYLRENQNYNISEDADGY
-5939 SVLDTDTIIAV
+5939 SVLNFFLNRVPRVGYLNVQITGTDTMTSRVTADPDVEMQPAHSII
-5950 LQNKYTGENYV
+5950 L
-5961 VNASL
+5961 
-5966 PTDSTGSVVINNI
+5966 
-5979 MFFSNNVY
+5979 F
-5987 YYLRY
+5987 
-5992 DNYDE
+5992 
-5997 DNKAFSIF
+5997 
-6005 DQNNNEILSYSKIA
+6005 
-6019 TGNSDGSNIQY
+6019 
-6030 NYYYIYYYDNNGEI
+6030 
-6044 ALPDEGESDISN
+6044 SDISFN
-6056 YDNIQSSFANIRN
+6056 NIAAGFRI
-6069 QIYTSLGRTT
+6069 
-6079 GGYYS
+6079 
-6084 TSKTNLVDGS
+6084 DS
-6094 GNAYIDYNTYS
+6094 G
-6105 NIIRQNGNYIYVDS
+6105 V
-6119 DYIVLDSIT
+6119 
-6128 GEDLAGNQATFYTTI
+6128 
-6143 TRADYGWSEAPIITP
+6143 
-6158 TYQTLQRELTIS
+6158 
-6170 AEDMDKIDVV
+6170 
-6180 VTGNTIDDT
+6180 
-6189 SVTMQN
+6189 
-6195 NNQYIIDGNIIRV
+6195 
-6208 LLNYRYSKALTMSV
+6208 
-6222 NVNVKSMYSSDTGSF
+6222 
-6237 VANSDEPLEA
+6237 
-6247 CPIILLSDVSLA
+6247 
-6259 NIGSG
+6259 
-6264 FNKDSNIN
+6264 N
-6272 IIGNGYYLSY
+6272 IIGNGYYISY
-6282 YITNDSSNVSLFKE
+6282 FGTSLFKE
-6296 LSGTTS
+6296 LKYEALNNSY
-6302 FIKDIKLLAEI
+6302 IKDIKFLAE
-6313 YNNSLIFNGNTM
+6313 SGESALIFSGNNYDV
-6325 QSDLINIDV
+6325 SLINIDLF
-6334 YGTNINYN
+6334 GTKVEHTGT
-6342 RSSRGAIIN
+6342 SGAIIN
-6351 NTSYNSITEATTI
+6351 YSPLIFNINNHFDYNGVIL
-6364 NISNFANINGY
+6364 NIRNFANINSKLNNNGRKSTLGDW
-6375 INVITNSNNNS
+6375 IGNLLGTSVNDLTLFNCELPVDITN
-6386 DVISLK
+6386 
-6392 SHTTIYDILLFDNT
+6392 Y
-6406 NDAVLTNHGFIS
+6406 GFIS
-6418 SANGKD
+6418 ASNGRD
-6424 GSNGTNRNGTNFTR
+6424 GSNGSNAGSTDYQEDGGN
-6438 DGGSGYDGND
+6438 GGSGEDGF
-6448 GYDINIYNRASQTFT
+6448 NIILTEYGDATASKIT
-6463 NSGLLISGNG
+6463 NLGILKAGNG

-6478 GGSSGRGRDYL
+6478 GGSSGRGEDAPWTVATGNNYL
-6489 SSISASSSNISPG
+6489 RNYSAG
-6502 DPGDGGDNGNG
+6502 EAGDGGAGGSAGDVIINNDYQYNGDYDIINAYNGIAGIEGAKGRDAFGGIKRAGDNIYVRHIFANNSG
-6513 GEIRLFYISSTNN
+6513 GTERATSYSKDSFDSLLDNN
-6526 EVFNDGDK
+6526 GDK
-6534 IIGKN
+6534 ENLVNNIFN
-6539 GIKGISGATGRY
+6539 LS
-6551 GLGGLAFVDAKR
+6551 R
-6563 SDDTSNLNTRTT
+6563 SAVN
-6575 DGWWGNPID
+6575 
-6584 IEFLRIRYAGNTSRD
+6584 
-6599 ETFITRFSGGKEDHS
+6599 
-6614 SNLFKCTSGDRSTN
+6614 N
-6628 SIDISPYLEK
+6628 SE
-6638 VFQIASADSNKVTK
+6638 TK
-6652 YPTDNGT
+6652 YPTDWSGRT
-6659 RWTGSN
+6659 

>member
-1 MMRGGFMKK
+1 MKK

-66 DTSIYADARGYEDKI
+66 DTSIHADARGYEDKI
-81 DVRKESVANG
+81 DVRPESVANG

-117 NVTKVIYVDVYSEVS
+117 NVTKVIYVDVYSQVS

-147 AIRGGSI
+147 AIRGDSI

-288 SQTNDLVVEADGEDN
+288 SQTNDLVVEADGKDN

-718 SRANTEK
+718 SRANIEK

-842 GNPVMTN
+842 GNPIMTN

-1067 FLSNTSLTGEA
+1067 FLSNTSLTDEA

-1264 ADRDNAEGTLQSS
+1264 ADRDNIEGTLQSS

-1357 SGSVSTDSD
+1357 SGSVSTGSD

-1651 EFSKSFTVSPVDGVI
+1651 EFSKSFTVNPVDGVI

-2005 LVLDGDTLHGI
+2005 LVLDGDTLQGI
-2016 TISSLGEPTIDPV
+2016 TISSLSEPTIDPV

-2085 QSNIQVANA
+2085 QSNIQIANA
-2094 DNGQLQVWVGVSRQF
+2094 DNGQLQVWVGVSKQF

-2253 VDAYSDPDIPLTIS
+2253 VAAYSDPDIPLTIS

-2338 VLESTTLKNVRIN
+2338 VLESTTLKNVRVN

-3504 NEYITTDSGDSHR
+3504 NEYITTDSGNSHR

-3580 SPVEVTNSYQ
+3580 SPVEVTNSSQ

-3626 VKINVTDSGN
+3626 VTINVTDSGN

-3917 NLYVGSII
+3917 DLYVGSII

-4130 RYEEGINSFADA
+4130 RYEEGINSFVDT

-4412 AGRDGNVYG
+4412 GGRNGNVYG

-4598 NRQGEGSTYDDYVIE
+4598 NSQGEGSTYDDYVIE

-4682 REGRWISIAY
+4682 SEGRWISIAY

-4773 SGFVTTAVKGTYSVS
+4773 SGFATTAVKGTYSVS

-4833 VGGIVGYMALTKIN
+4833 VGGIVGYMVQTNIN

-4915 GYSNAG
+4915 GYSNDG
-4921 ITIEGSYNSGAIKS
+4921 IEIEGSYNSGAIKS

-4973 TVESLGTSPTTAFEW
+4973 TVESLGTSPTTKFVWEMNGSNNIEL
-4988 VDNSTYSES
+4988 V
-4997 LTLKQTSSRNVWAY
+4997 LCQTSQRNVWAY
-5011 AMGYLAGGNITNVS
+5011 AMGYLENGTINNCSANNPNQETIYMNGTMIHIEDNESQVKLHSWTWDEITAKIDIENIDKRIYRGGISWADWQWSWWPPGYWLYQNIYAVKFDIDS
-5025 TRDATATSIF
+5025 SFVAPTREGDATVYI
-5035 ANGSALEKNTVFNS
+5035 
-5049 WAFSDIASQVSTSA
+5049 
-5063 LNDDD
+5063 
-5068 IDWGW
+5068 
-5073 IWWRQDG
+5073 
-5080 FWRTLSE
+5080 
-5087 FAVRISVSSEF
+5087 
-5098 NFDDNKGNA
+5098 NA
-5107 VYVNSYDSFGLPK
+5107 YNSFGLPS
-5120 SFVVQLTMKLK
+5120 SFVVPVQIQTTIGFADFQAREYDGW
-5131 VGSQFSYI
+5131 VEGNWQGGDPPDIPSQ
-5139 TNDMSIMYSDFKNW
+5139 DSDDWKDKGNYT
-5153 SSSGSVNGSA
+5153 V
-5163 VNGLPNG
+5163 
-5170 LEYTNAEFVAYDY
+5170 TNAEYSAFDY
-5183 AEVYEDYLVEYI
+5183 
-5195 NTDGFVGNSNSFTS
+5195 SNSYNNYISNYS
-5209 DNGEAGENIKA
+5209 DSYIGMIGNTGASRSGLSAQDVKYNTRSAESPNSASLNMTIAGENYYRADANNVNSIFNA
-5220 NTRSKEVF
+5220 GIYQYEIEAPLGDIPYVNNTR
-5228 VSENI
+5228 
-5233 NTTISGESY
+5233 Y
-5242 YLGTSN
+5242 YS
-5248 NINNIFNS
+5248 
-5256 GLYQY
+5256 
-5261 DFVVDISNLPFVNN
+5261 ISNLSCSGVDSSSLSASVTRVTEENVYFTIYSYEKLSGNINYTIEFDYSTMLTFDLSN
-5275 LSAYNISIIGYD
+5275 LSYY
-5287 NLTVN
+5287 
-5292 KNSLDAAN
+5292 
-5300 KTISAT
+5300 
-5306 VFSVNQLQGTL
+5306 
-5317 NYKVTFDYVDELN
+5317 YVDS
-5330 FNTENLNYYYINN
+5330 
-5343 YSFGIELINSPEI
+5343 YSFGITVSGIGSLTPI
-5356 VTIDSYQITSGYN
+5356 SGY
-5369 TYTGVVKMYK
+5369 TIRTPGGRSYTNVVIGYRV
-5379 SDEFSLGETIP
+5379 EIP
-5390 EALDESQSDRFIYF
+5390 EDPSQEPSIPELNINEFTREDFEENYLFFAVEDEM
-5404 AYSDNLL
+5404 LV
-5411 IYIPNATLITE
+5411 YIPNATLMVDEEIY
-5422 NGDRIVVNKEDV
+5422 NVNKETLIDDNNF
-5434 GTRPFAS
+5434 GANLY
-5441 DVIEENLNK
+5441 ENLNN
-5450 IITSRFNGTSYHYSA
+5450 IINARFANQTYVFTTMSDEEREKEIGQYFGNLRGETNSSYINMS
-5465 LSGGDREVNISFSN
+5465 
-5479 ISGEASGNITMTG
+5479 G

-5503 AYVNNWFNSSI
+5503 ADVNNWYSSSI
-5514 NSSHTNAIYS
+5514 NSSHTNVIYS
-5524 NSITID
+5524 NSVTIS

-5539 QTEEDSDFYSLL
+5539 ETEADSDFYSLL
-5551 FNDIKIYQ
+5551 FNDIEIYR

-5564 TVTEPEIPTDPETG
+5564 TVTEPEVPTDPEIG
-5578 ESIEPDPENPL
+5578 EPMDPV
-5589 EPIIDITQGWE
+5589 IDISEGWE

-5610 INYNSVDYKYS
+5610 INYNSVNYTYS
-5621 IGLKDG
+5621 IGLEDG
-5627 KIVLNILKI
+5627 KIVLNISYI
-5636 NLDSSATGQLTNYV
+5636 NLDSSATEQLAYYV
-5650 ASLFK
+5650 ESLFK

-5662 EVSATDYI
+5662 GVSATDYI

-5696 DSLVLSSADIPLL
+5696 DSLVLSSDDIPLL
-5709 SYSVS
+5709 SYSVT
-5714 SGWGISSTFNQVN
+5714 SGWGISNSFNQAI
-5727 INGHNFNVGLSGNSL
+5727 INGRNFNVSLSRNSL

-5750 DGDYT
+5750 DGDYIA
-5755 TLIRNYLQSLYAIT
+5755 LIRNYLQGLYAIT
-5769 NSFSDSATLSDFFSS
+5769 NSFSDGVTLSDFFSS
-5784 VVAGSTT
+5784 IVDGSVTA
-5791 TNFTGLSGTLTL
+5791 NFTGLSGTLTL

-5808 KSYEVD
+5808 KTYEVD

-5819 SLRYDETSRRIYF
+5819 YLRYDETSRRIYF

-5845 NGVRVYIGEISNIL
+5845 NGVRVYTGEITNIE

-5868 TSYNITLNDGLPAD
+5868 TSYTLILNDGL
-5882 ESIVIEFYIE
+5882 ESNVSIVYEISIG
-5892 NYSYTTG
+5892 NYVFSEG
-5899 VTGTTYTEDTYTLS
+5899 VTGDSSTEDVFTVSRGRILTEDIGEGLVRFGASVCPAYELQPEDTETISVVLENNSSPSSDPAKQFIINATLDETHNSIQNNDIKYYVDDLGTFVYLNVGISESGEISFIIKDSAGNIILMYTNTGIEMEDGSILEPGYYAGYDSGGDQGSYEIQPSTNPLIYTSIEGQSIRLSQMLDPANGYMPYITDMNILGLTSNDYIYVRGDYTPIDELNGDETTITAYDYQWSNEKTLS
-5913 RGSIPTESI
+5913 ELRSVSSTLDILYSEMDGFDFDFDED
-5922 GTGRVNYGANI
+5922 GDVVYLRENQNYNI
-5933 YSSYRK
+5933 SEDADGY
-5939 SVLDTDTIIAV
+5939 SVLNFFLNRVPRVGYLNVQITGTDTITSRVTADPDV
-5950 LQNKYTGENYV
+5950 EMEP
-5961 VNASL
+5961 AH
-5966 PTDSTGSVVINNI
+5966 
-5979 MFFSNNVY
+5979 
-5987 YYLRY
+5987 
-5992 DNYDE
+5992 
-5997 DNKAFSIF
+5997 SI
-6005 DQNNNEILSYSKIA
+6005 ILF
-6019 TGNSDGSNIQY
+6019 
-6030 NYYYIYYYDNNGEI
+6030 
-6044 ALPDEGESDISN
+6044 SDISFN
-6056 YDNIQSSFANIRN
+6056 NIAAGFRI
-6069 QIYTSLGRTT
+6069 
-6079 GGYYS
+6079 
-6084 TSKTNLVDGS
+6084 DS
-6094 GNAYIDYNTYS
+6094 G
-6105 NIIRQNGNYIYVDS
+6105 V
-6119 DYIVLDSIT
+6119 
-6128 GEDLAGNQATFYTTI
+6128 
-6143 TRADYGWSEAPIITP
+6143 
-6158 TYQTLQRELTIS
+6158 
-6170 AEDMDKIDVV
+6170 
-6180 VTGNTIDDT
+6180 
-6189 SVTMQN
+6189 
-6195 NNQYIIDGNIIRV
+6195 
-6208 LLNYRYSKALTMSV
+6208 
-6222 NVNVKSMYSSDTGSF
+6222 
-6237 VANSDEPLEA
+6237 
-6247 CPIILLSDVSLA
+6247 
-6259 NIGSG
+6259 
-6264 FNKDSNIN
+6264 N
-6272 IIGNGYYLSY
+6272 IIGNGYYISY
-6282 YITNDSSNVSLFKE
+6282 FGTSLFKE
-6296 LSGTTS
+6296 LKYEVLNNS
-6302 FIKDIKLLAEI
+6302 FIKDIKFLAE
-6313 YNNSLIFNGNTM
+6313 SGESALIFSGNNYDV
-6325 QSDLINIDV
+6325 SLINIDL
-6334 YGTNINYN
+6334 YGTKVEHTGT
-6342 RSSRGAIIN
+6342 SGAIIN
-6351 NTSYNSITEATTI
+6351 YSPLIFNINSHFDYNGVIL
-6364 NISNFANINGY
+6364 NIRNFANINSKLNNNGRKSTSLGDL
-6375 INVITNSNNNS
+6375 IDGLLGTAVNDLTLFNCELPVEITN
-6386 DVISLK
+6386 
-6392 SHTTIYDILLFDNT
+6392 Y
-6406 NDAVLTNHGFIS
+6406 GFIS
-6418 SANGKD
+6418 ASNGRD
-6424 GSNGTNRNGTNFTR
+6424 GSNGSNAGSTDYQEDGGN
-6438 DGGSGYDGND
+6438 GGSGEDGF
-6448 GYDINIYNRASQTFT
+6448 NIILTEYGDATASSIT
-6463 NSGLLISGNG
+6463 NNGVLKTGNG

-6478 GGSSGRGRDYL
+6478 GGSSGRGEDQPWTVATGNNYRRNYE
-6489 SSISASSSNISPG
+6489 AG
-6502 DPGDGGDNGNG
+6502 EAGDGGAGGEAGSVMING
-6513 GEIRLFYISSTNN
+6513 GNAFAQESYIKAYNGIAGLEGAKGRDAFGGIKTNN
-6526 EVFNDGDK
+6526 NTDNSIYVRYIFTNNSGGTERATSYSKDSFDSLLDNNGDK
-6534 IIGKN
+6534 ENLVNNIFN
-6539 GIKGISGATGRY
+6539 LS
-6551 GLGGLAFVDAKR
+6551 R
-6563 SDDTSNLNTRTT
+6563 SAVN
-6575 DGWWGNPID
+6575 
-6584 IEFLRIRYAGNTSRD
+6584 
-6599 ETFITRFSGGKEDHS
+6599 
-6614 SNLFKCTSGDRSTN
+6614 N
-6628 SIDISPYLEK
+6628 SE
-6638 VFQIASADSNKVTK
+6638 TK
-6652 YPTDNGT
+6652 YPTDWSGRT
-6659 RWTGSN
+6659 

>member
-1 MMRGGFMKK
+1 MKK

-66 DTSIYADARGYEDKI
+66 DTSIHADARGYEDKI
-81 DVRKESVANG
+81 DVRPESVANG

-147 AIRGGSI
+147 AIRGDSI

-288 SQTNDLVVEADGEDN
+288 SQTNDLVVEADGKDN

-1244 GIAGQNNGSIE
+1244 GIAGQNNGTIE

-1264 ADRDNAEGTLQSS
+1264 TDRDNVEGTLQSS

-1357 SGSVSTDSD
+1357 SGSVSTGSD

-1410 YQDEKVTDVTSNEIQ
+1410 YQDEKVTDVTSNQIQ

-1651 EFSKSFTVSPVDGVI
+1651 EFSKSFTVNPVDGVI

-1779 IDRDMTFNVSFISDS
+1779 IYRDMTFNVSFISDS

-2005 LVLDGDTLHGI
+2005 LVLDGDTLQGI
-2016 TISSLGEPTIDPV
+2016 TISSLSEPTIDPV

-2338 VLESTTLKNVRIN
+2338 VLESTTLKNVRVN

-2394 EETAIGSVANVNVPA
+2394 EETAIGTVANVNVPA

-2803 SISNNINSY
+2803 STSNNINSY

-3455 ANSDYTIVVRGRTS
+3455 ANSDYTIVVRGRKS
-3469 PDIEDSYSDINLE
+3469 PDIDDSYSDINLE

-3504 NEYITTDSGDSHR
+3504 NEYITTDSKDSHR

-3537 NVVVEYVNAGGIEL
+3537 NVVVEYVNAGGIKL

-3580 SPVEVTNSYQ
+3580 SPVEVTNSSQ

-3608 SISNVEIKAEGFD
+3608 SISNIEIKAEGFD

-3662 DGINITTVSNYLT
+3662 DGINITTKTNYLT

-3718 EGENNPQLNI
+3718 ESENNPQLNI

-3752 GAFQDGTFQTNIDI
+3752 GAFQDGTFQTNMDI

-3816 ANMYAGGFAGEIAG
+3816 ANMYAGGFAGEIAS

-3917 NLYVGSII
+3917 DLYVGSII

-4058 YAGGTTNVT
+4058 YAGGTTDVT

-4116 SANNNYSLVTSHNT
+4116 SANNNYSLVTSHNA
-4130 RYEEGINSFADA
+4130 RYEEGIVYDENTSS
-4142 DDSKVITNNALFG
+4142 SKVITNNALFG

-4412 AGRDGNVYG
+4412 AGRNGNVYG

-4474 NNYTIAKLDLNDYTI
+4474 NIYTIAKLDLNDYTI

-4494 GEVSVFGVD
+4494 GEVSVFGID
-4503 GDSGIPTSAVI
+4503 GNSGIPTSAVI

-4529 EEELVDNDDYD
+4529 EEELVGNDDYD

-4598 NRQGEGSTYDDYVIE
+4598 NSQGEGSTYDDYVIE

-4646 INTLNIKYLNAES
+4646 ITTLNIKYLNAES

-4692 GTKTVTSGDDSL
+4692 GTKTITSGDDSL

-4773 SGFVTTAVKGTYSVS
+4773 SGFATTAVKGSYSVS

-4809 DISTITNLIKIDVNE
+4809 DISTITNLIKIDVDE

-4833 VGGIVGYMALTKIN
+4833 VGGIVGYMVQTNIN

-4915 GYSNAG
+4915 GYSNVG
-4921 ITIEGSYNSGAIKS
+4921 IEIEGSYNTGAIKS

-4973 TVESLGTSPTTAFEW
+4973 TVESLGTSPTTKFVWEMNGSNNIEL
-4988 VDNSTYSES
+4988 V
-4997 LTLKQTSSRNVWAY
+4997 LCQTSQRNVWAY
-5011 AMGYLAGGNITNVS
+5011 AMGYLENGTINNCSANNPNQETIYMNGTMIHIEDNESQVKLHSWTWDEITAKIDIENIDKRIYRGGISWADWQWSWWPPGYWLYQNIYAVKFDIDS
-5025 TRDATATSIF
+5025 SFVAPTREGDATVYI
-5035 ANGSALEKNTVFNS
+5035 
-5049 WAFSDIASQVSTSA
+5049 
-5063 LNDDD
+5063 
-5068 IDWGW
+5068 
-5073 IWWRQDG
+5073 
-5080 FWRTLSE
+5080 
-5087 FAVRISVSSEF
+5087 
-5098 NFDDNKGNA
+5098 NA
-5107 VYVNSYDSFGLPK
+5107 YNSFGLPS
-5120 SFVVQLTMKLK
+5120 SFVVPVQIQTTIGFADFQAREYDGW
-5131 VGSQFSYI
+5131 VEGNWQGGDPPDIPSQ
-5139 TNDMSIMYSDFKNW
+5139 DSDDWKDKGNYT
-5153 SSSGSVNGSA
+5153 V
-5163 VNGLPNG
+5163 
-5170 LEYTNAEFVAYDY
+5170 TNAEYSAFDY
-5183 AEVYEDYLVEYI
+5183 
-5195 NTDGFVGNSNSFTS
+5195 SNSYNNYISNYS
-5209 DNGEAGENIKA
+5209 DSYIGMIGNTGASRSGLSAQDVKYNTRSAESPNSASLNMTIAGENYYRADANNVNSIFNA
-5220 NTRSKEVF
+5220 GIYQYEIEAPLGDIPYVNNTR
-5228 VSENI
+5228 
-5233 NTTISGESY
+5233 Y
-5242 YLGTSN
+5242 YS
-5248 NINNIFNS
+5248 
-5256 GLYQY
+5256 
-5261 DFVVDISNLPFVNN
+5261 ISNLSCSGVDSSSLSASVTRVTEENVYFTIYSYEKLSGNINYTIEFDYSTMLTFDLSN
-5275 LSAYNISIIGYD
+5275 LSYY
-5287 NLTVN
+5287 
-5292 KNSLDAAN
+5292 
-5300 KTISAT
+5300 
-5306 VFSVNQLQGTL
+5306 
-5317 NYKVTFDYVDELN
+5317 YVDS
-5330 FNTENLNYYYINN
+5330 
-5343 YSFGIELINSPEI
+5343 YSFGITVSGIGSLTPI
-5356 VTIDSYQITSGYN
+5356 SGY
-5369 TYTGVVKMYK
+5369 TIRTPGGRSYTNVVIGYRV
-5379 SDEFSLGETIP
+5379 EIP
-5390 EALDESQSDRFIYF
+5390 EDPSQEPSIPELNINEFTREDFEENYLFFALQDEM
-5404 AYSDNLL
+5404 LV
-5411 IYIPNATLITE
+5411 YIPNATLMVDE
-5422 NGDRIVVNKEDV
+5422 EVYNVNKETLIDDNNF
-5434 GTRPFAS
+5434 GANL
-5441 DVIEENLNK
+5441 EENLNN
-5450 IITSRFNGTSYHYSA
+5450 IINTRFANQTYIFTTISDEEREKAIGDYFGT
-5465 LSGGDREVNISFSN
+5465 IQ
-5479 ISGEASGNITMTG
+5479 GEASGNITMTG

-5636 NLDSSATGQLTNYV
+5636 NLDSSATGQLANYV

-5655 VQDSEGL
+5655 VQDSEEL
-5662 EVSATDYI
+5662 EVSAADYI

-5680 TSETHTFTVNL
+5680 DSEIHTFTVNL

-5696 DSLVLSSADIPLL
+5696 DSLVLSSDDTPLL
-5709 SYSVS
+5709 SYSVTS
-5714 SGWGISSTFNQVN
+5714 RWGISDDNFNQVN

-5750 DGDYT
+5750 DGDYI
-5755 TLIRNYLQSLYAIT
+5755 TLIRNYLQGLYAIT
-5769 NSFSDSATLSDFFSS
+5769 NNFTNSVKLSDFFSS

-5791 TNFTGLSGTLTL
+5791 ANFTGLSGTLTL

-5808 KSYEVD
+5808 KSYDVG

-5819 SLRYDETSRRIYF
+5819 FLIYDETSRRIYF

-5845 NGVRVYIGEISNIL
+5845 NDLKVYIGEITIS

-5882 ESIVIEFYIE
+5882 ESIVIEFYIGD
-5892 NYSYTTG
+5892 YTYITG
-5899 VTGTTYTEDTYTLS
+5899 ATGTTYTEDTYTLS
-5913 RGSIPTESI
+5913 GGSISTDRI
-5922 GTGRVNYGANI
+5922 GTGRVNYGASICPAYELQPEDTETISVVLENNSSPSSDPAKQFIINATLDETHNSIQNNDIKYYVDDLGTFVYLNVGISESGEISFIIKDSAGNI
-5933 YSSYRK
+5933 ILMYTNTGIEMEDGSILEPGYYAGYDSGGDQGSYEIQPSTNPLIYTSIEGQSIRLSQMLDPANGYKPYITDMNILGLTSNDYIYVRGDYTPIDELNGDKTTITAYDYQWSNEKTLSELRSVSSTLDILYSEIDSFDFDFDEDGNVVYLRENQNYNISEDADGY
-5939 SVLDTDTIIAV
+5939 SVLNFFLNRVPRVGYLNVQITGTDTMTSRVTADPDVEMQPAHSII
-5950 LQNKYTGENYV
+5950 L
-5961 VNASL
+5961 
-5966 PTDSTGSVVINNI
+5966 
-5979 MFFSNNVY
+5979 F
-5987 YYLRY
+5987 
-5992 DNYDE
+5992 
-5997 DNKAFSIF
+5997 
-6005 DQNNNEILSYSKIA
+6005 
-6019 TGNSDGSNIQY
+6019 
-6030 NYYYIYYYDNNGEI
+6030 
-6044 ALPDEGESDISN
+6044 SDISFN
-6056 YDNIQSSFANIRN
+6056 NIAAGFRI
-6069 QIYTSLGRTT
+6069 
-6079 GGYYS
+6079 
-6084 TSKTNLVDGS
+6084 DS
-6094 GNAYIDYNTYS
+6094 G
-6105 NIIRQNGNYIYVDS
+6105 V
-6119 DYIVLDSIT
+6119 
-6128 GEDLAGNQATFYTTI
+6128 
-6143 TRADYGWSEAPIITP
+6143 
-6158 TYQTLQRELTIS
+6158 
-6170 AEDMDKIDVV
+6170 
-6180 VTGNTIDDT
+6180 
-6189 SVTMQN
+6189 
-6195 NNQYIIDGNIIRV
+6195 
-6208 LLNYRYSKALTMSV
+6208 
-6222 NVNVKSMYSSDTGSF
+6222 
-6237 VANSDEPLEA
+6237 
-6247 CPIILLSDVSLA
+6247 
-6259 NIGSG
+6259 
-6264 FNKDSNIN
+6264 N
-6272 IIGNGYYLSY
+6272 IIGNGYYISY
-6282 YITNDSSNVSLFKE
+6282 FGTSLFKE
-6296 LSGTTS
+6296 LKYEALNNSY
-6302 FIKDIKLLAEI
+6302 IKDIKFLAE
-6313 YNNSLIFNGNTM
+6313 SGESALIFSGNNYDV
-6325 QSDLINIDV
+6325 SLINIDLF
-6334 YGTNINYN
+6334 GTKVEHTGT
-6342 RSSRGAIIN
+6342 SGAIIN
-6351 NTSYNSITEATTI
+6351 YSPLIFNINNHFDYNGVIL
-6364 NISNFANINGY
+6364 NIRNFANINSKLNNNGRKSTLGDW
-6375 INVITNSNNNS
+6375 IGNLLGTSVNDLTLFNCELPVDITN
-6386 DVISLK
+6386 
-6392 SHTTIYDILLFDNT
+6392 Y
-6406 NDAVLTNHGFIS
+6406 GFIS
-6418 SANGKD
+6418 ASNGRD
-6424 GSNGTNRNGTNFTR
+6424 GSNGSNAGSTDYQEDGGN
-6438 DGGSGYDGND
+6438 GGSGEDGF
-6448 GYDINIYNRASQTFT
+6448 NIILTEYGDATASKIT
-6463 NSGLLISGNG
+6463 NLGILKAGNG

-6478 GGSSGRGRDYL
+6478 GGSSGRGEDAPWTVATGNNYL
-6489 SSISASSSNISPG
+6489 RNYSAG
-6502 DPGDGGDNGNG
+6502 EAGDGGAGGSAGDVIINNDYQYNGDYDIINAYNGIAGIEGAKGRDAFGGIKRAGDNIYVRHIFANNSG
-6513 GEIRLFYISSTNN
+6513 GTERATSYSRDEFNSLLD
-6526 EVFNDGDK
+6526 NDGDK
-6534 IIGKN
+6534 ENLVNNLLNLSDKN
-6539 GIKGISGATGRY
+6539 
-6551 GLGGLAFVDAKR
+6551 
-6563 SDDTSNLNTRTT
+6563 
-6575 DGWWGNPID
+6575 
-6584 IEFLRIRYAGNTSRD
+6584 
-6599 ETFITRFSGGKEDHS
+6599 
-6614 SNLFKCTSGDRSTN
+6614 TN
-6628 SIDISPYLEK
+6628 NSE
-6638 VFQIASADSNKVTK
+6638 TK
-6652 YPTDNGT
+6652 YPTSWSG
-6659 RWTGSN
+6659 RS